1 MGQLFSSLIQY
12 LFPNKEY
19 KIVMV
24 MAAFLLQMKR
34 YISVHSVDIWVRGKI
49 CLFKD
54 VASRRSGWTMLER
67 RQLST
72 GCTWERPSSR
82 NPQWEAM

>member
-24 MAAFLLQMKR
+24 
-34 YISVHSVDIWVRGKI
+34 W
-49 CLFKD
+49 
-54 VASRRSGWTMLER
+54 
-67 RQLST
+67 
-72 GCTWERPSSR
+72 PSA
-82 NPQWEAM
+82 PLDLTK